1 MRARNAPLP
10 SFDGLVPA
18 SEASSRCKRM
28 NRNSG
33 TRHECLLHSVLW
45 RRGFRFRKNDKALI
59 GRPDV
64 VFRKERVAV
73 FCDGDFWHGRQWRQ
87 LSRKLQAG
95 TNASYW
101 VQKIRANKLRD
112 RRNDRLLAR
121 AGWHVVRLWE
131 TDILNDP
138 VASAV
143 AVEAV
148 LRRRR
153 PELSPPRRNVLLVT
167 H

>member
-33 TRHECLLHSVLW
+33 TRHECLLRSVLW
-45 RRGFRFRKNDKALI
+45 RRGYRFRKNDKSLI

-73 FCDGDFWHGRQWRQ
+73 FCDGDFWHGRRWKQ
-87 LSRKLQAG
+87 LSRKLRTG

-101 VQKIRANKLRD
+101 VNKIQANMLRD
-112 RRNDRLLAR
+112 RRNAR
-121 AGWHVVRLWE
+121 VLGRANWHVVRLWE

-138 VASAV
+138 VACA
-143 AVEAV
+143 AIVEAT
-148 LRRRR
+148 LSRRRL
-153 PELSPPRRNVLLVT
+153 EQVT
-167 H
+167 VSGAA

>member
-1 MRARNAPLP
+1 MKARNAPLP

-33 TRHECLLHSVLW
+33 TRHECLLRSVLW

-73 FCDGDFWHGRQWRQ
+73 FCDGDFWHGRRWKQ
-87 LSRKLQAG
+87 LSMKLRTG

-101 VQKIRANKLRD
+101 LHKIRANMLRD
-112 RRNDRLLAR
+112 RRNTRELGR
-121 AGWHVVRLWE
+121 ANWHVVRLWE
-131 TDILNDP
+131 TDVLNDP
-138 VASAV
+138 VACAET
-143 AVEAV
+143 VEAA
-148 LRRRR
+148 LSRRR
-153 PELSPPRRNVLLVT
+153 PELEAVQET
-167 H
+167 A